1 MTPPPTAPLS
11 SQFPI
16 LLSFTFEKMEA
27 PPGYQPTQAP
37 QVTVALGTSSPTE
50 ARQSRPVRVTGSTGR
65 QQSQTKP
72 PQDKAAHLLHM
83 CRGLGPALVCSLVDG
98 SFLGTIRI
106 VDSDGLL
113 WSPCPL
119 QVPQSFPQ
127 LFQKTSWAWSHVW
140 LRVFQSAA
148 GWSPS
153 EDNYSRVVTVN
164 PC

>member
-1 MTPPPTAPLS
+1 MH
-11 SQFPI
+11 
-16 LLSFTFEKMEA
+16 EKEHGVSHTLA
-27 PPGYQPTQAP
+27 H
-37 QVTVALGTSSPTE
+37 QVSAGLGTSSPTE

-140 LRVFQSAA
+140 LRVSTSVSVSCWVEPLRGQLF
-148 GWSPS
+148 
-153 EDNYSRVVTVN
+153 
-164 PC
+164 